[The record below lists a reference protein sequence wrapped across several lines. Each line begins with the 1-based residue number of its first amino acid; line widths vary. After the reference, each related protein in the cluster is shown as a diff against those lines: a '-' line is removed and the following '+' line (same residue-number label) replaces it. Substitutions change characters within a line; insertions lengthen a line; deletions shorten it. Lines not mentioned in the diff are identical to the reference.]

1 MLSFYRTATC
11 NFSVMT
17 LIIQKGLFEIVFKN
31 RILNCFKEG
40 AHVLL
45 QLKLCVFGVCVGDNI
60 SLWAR

>member
-1 MLSFYRTATC
+1 
-11 NFSVMT
+11 MT

-40 AHVLL
+40 ARGLL